1 MKLSFNF
8 GFNLKETYVKVLS
21 KENIHLPHDNN
32 SDETHEIKQTEGD
45 KQDFELFSITNDE
58 AFIPYDDFLYRIHLP
73 KGGEFCFP
81 TNNHGITPIG
91 KTPWADTSKTSSKNA
106 YIDNIRISNTYHNN
120 FTFPYEKTIFY
131 RGVDNMVST
140 LCDIH
145 NISKTEVF
153 TFVITD
159 KKHTLFLLLENLL
172 ILNAGKKNAH
182 GFSAFKFESSK
193 LRGGEDYVLE
203 YILSGKILATR
214 KIRFE
219 EGTYDFSKFSRK
231 IL

>member
-1 MKLSFNF
+1 M
-8 GFNLKETYVKVLS
+8 KVLS
-21 KENIHLPHDNN
+21 RDKIHLLLDDD
-32 SDETHEIKQTEGD
+32 SDEAHEIKQTERERERES
-45 KQDFELFSITNDE
+45 FELVSITNNE

-81 TNNHGITPIG
+81 TNNHGVTPIG
-91 KTPWADTSKTSSKNA
+91 KTPWADTSKSSSKNA

-120 FTFPYEKTIFY
+120 FTFPYERTIFY

-145 NISKTEVF
+145 NLSKVELF
-153 TFVITD
+153 TLIFLKANKNPFIMRERLLINHD
-159 KKHTLFLLLENLL
+159 KKKGVQIFDR
-172 ILNAGKKNAH
+172 
-182 GFSAFKFESSK
+182 FKFDSLK
-193 LRGGEDYVLE
+193 LRGGEDYAFQ

-219 EGTYDFSKFSRK
+219 DFTYNFRRK